1 MDNRQ
6 AHANYLT
13 NEEKA
18 IKDELQESYR
28 QQRRHGNNEEQETSR
43 IVCVLNLVPFT
54 PPRLLVMRRIILFVT
69 MDVLS
74 IL

>member
-28 QQRRHGNNEEQETSR
+28 QQHRHGNNEE
-43 IVCVLNLVPFT
+43 
-54 PPRLLVMRRIILFVT
+54 
-69 MDVLS
+69 
-74 IL
+74 

>member
-18 IKDELQESYR
+18 IEDELQESYR
-28 QQRRHGNNEEQETSR
+28 QQRRHGNNEE
-43 IVCVLNLVPFT
+43 
-54 PPRLLVMRRIILFVT
+54 
-69 MDVLS
+69 
-74 IL
+74 